1 MGDGFVRELTRV
13 EGQGREMA
21 RSDLEGDLRAT
32 AEDIAADAAQI
43 KAIEEKKA
51 SLDADDPEVQ
61 ELAAKSEQLARRLV
75 AKTVAE
81 REITEAIGDTSGG

>member
-1 MGDGFVRELTRV
+1 MDDGFVHKPTQA

-21 RSDLEGDLRAT
+21 GSDLEGDLRAT

-51 SLDADDPEVQ
+51 SLDSDDPEVQ
-61 ELAAKSEQLARRLV
+61 ELSAKSEQLARQLV
-75 AKTVAE
+75 PKTVAE
-81 REITEAIGDTSGG
+81 REITDAIGDPSSG

>member
-61 ELAAKSEQLARRLV
+61 VLAAKSEQLARQLV
-75 AKTVAE
+75 PKTVAE
-81 REITEAIGDTSGG
+81 REITEAIGDTSGS